1 MLKPVNK
8 LLIRAILE
16 FVILATI
23 FSVIGY
29 FIYTKVDKEL
39 TVSLEESVAL
49 QAQSL
54 AFGINQQS
62 RHEFEKLRIG
72 AKLVEQGKVSID
84 DLMEVTLIGTEGETM
99 GIVTRNGVTIAG
111 DTVNYDTLGL
121 LYSAFNGV
129 EVVKYRQNMG
139 LIFAVPI
146 NINGENCVLYI
157 NFDDNAIRSKFQALS
172 YNGAGTLYIHNSI
185 KNWLLLSKGWYFF
198 SPSYMSEGWFKI
210 TDKFREN
217 NNQPTAMYYNYN
229 GQRYF
234 LHISEISE
242 EHHFVLTGFVPW
254 EYVSVGIDYI
264 YTVMLVTFC
273 IILVLLIFAVRYMM
287 SRRQAKA
294 LENEKILADSAN
306 KAKSEF
312 LSNMSH
318 EIRTPINAIM
328 GMNEMVI
335 RESKDASVLEYS
347 ENLRNAAR
355 TLLGL
360 VNDILDF
367 SKIEAG
373 KMEIIPVEYHISSI
387 LNDLV
392 NMIQTRAEKKG
403 LDLRINVSPNIP
415 SVLFGD
421 EIRIKQVIT
430 NILTNAVKYTEEGS
444 VTLNVTSRPIDD
456 EKIYLC
462 VSVSDTGIGIKQEDI
477 QKLFSAF
484 ERIEEKRNRTIEG
497 TGLGM
502 NITQRLL
509 KLMNSKLHV
518 ESTYGKG
525 STFAFQIE
533 QKVMNHEPI
542 GDFQQDYKRSLNN
555 HKEYHESFIAPD
567 ATILVVDDTVMN
579 LTVVKGLLK
588 QTKIKIETALNGPEC
603 LKMVVHKK
611 YDIIF
616 LDHRMPG
623 MDGIETLNAMK
634 EMSENLNKETPVI
647 SLTANAISGAREQ
660 YIAAG
665 FQDYLTKPINSAQLE
680 DLIIKYLP
688 TDKVLST
695 DEKISS
701 DSLSPAQ
708 SLENFDDEQNIPE
721 WLTKVNGLNVDEGI
735 NHCGGLEEYLEVL
748 TIYAN
753 SITTGADEIEE
764 YFNAEDWKNYTTKV
778 HALKSSSKVIGADE
792 LSERAKRLEDAGNSG
807 YFEEIKQDTKPLLE
821 LYRSFAEKLKPL
833 IQVEEDISD
842 KPMIDES
849 ELTEAFEAM
858 KDTAASFDYDSLMFI
873 FQSLDEYK
881 LPDDEA
887 KRYKQIKEAASKLDW
902 EKINTLLNEEN
913 ANV

>member
-1 MLKPVNK
+1 MFKSFNELAA
-8 LLIRAILE
+8 RAVAE
-16 FVILATI
+16 FVVLALILG
-23 FSVIGY
+23 VIGH
-29 FIYTKVDKEL
+29 FIYTKVDEEL
-39 TVSLEESVAL
+39 TKSLEESVAL
-49 QAQSL
+49 QSQSL
-54 AFGINQQS
+54 AFGIEQQS
-62 RHEFEKLRIG
+62 KHMFDKLKTS
-72 AKLVEQGKVSID
+72 ASLVEQGKLSPYDFIDVS
-84 DLMEVTLIGTEGETM
+84 LIGMEGEKM
-99 GIVTRNGVTIAG
+99 GIVSQNGNTIAG
-111 DTVNYDTLGL
+111 TPLDSETLNNVQ
-121 LYSAFNGV
+121 SAFTGT
-129 EVVKYRQNMG
+129 EVVKYRQDTGMT
-139 LIFAVPI
+139 FAVPI
-146 NINGENCVLYI
+146 NINGEPCILYS
-157 NFDDNAIRSKFQALS
+157 NFDDDAIRRRFQALS
-172 YNGAGTLYIHNSI
+172 YNGAGTLYIHNDI
-185 KNWLLLSKGWYFF
+185 KNYLLLSKGWYFF
-198 SPSYMSEGWFKI
+198 SPSYLREGWI
-210 TDKFREN
+210 QLVEKFDN
-217 NNQPTAMYYNYN
+217 NNDQPTAIYYNYN

-234 LHISEISE
+234 LHIAEISVAN
-242 EHHFVLTGFVPW
+242 HFVLTGYVPW

-264 YTVMLVTFC
+264 YTVMLVSFF
-273 IILVLLIFAVRYMM
+273 IALVMLMIGVRYLMIK
-287 SRRQAKA
+287 RKGKYLEREKA
-294 LENEKILADSAN
+294 LADSAN

-335 RESKDASVLEYS
+335 REAKDSSILEYS

-387 LNDLV
+387 LNDLI

-403 LDLRINVSPNIP
+403 LDFRVNVSSTIP

-430 NILTNAVKYTEEGS
+430 NILTNAVKYTEEGG
-444 VTLNVTSRPIDD
+444 VTLNVTSRRIDD

-477 QKLFSAF
+477 NKLFSAF

-509 KLMNSKLHV
+509 ALMNSKLHV

-525 STFAFQIE
+525 STFAFQVE
-533 QKVMNHEPI
+533 QRVINPEPI
-542 GDFQQDYKRSLNN
+542 GDFQQDYKRSLNQ

-588 QTKIKIETALNGPEC
+588 QTKIKIETALNGEEC
-603 LKMVVHKK
+603 LKMVTHKK

-623 MDGIETLNAMK
+623 MDGIETLQAME
-634 EMSENLNKETPVI
+634 EMADNLNKETPVI

-680 DLIIKYLP
+680 KMVIKYLP
-688 TDKVLST
+688 PEKVLTSESNNT
-695 DEKISS
+695 EEVEEVT
-701 DSLSPAQ
+701 L
-708 SLENFDDEQNIPE
+708 PE
-721 WLTKVNGLNVDEGI
+721 WLTKVEGI
-735 NHCGGLEEYLEVL
+735 NINEGVQHCGSEEAYIDAL
-748 TIYAN
+748 TVFAN
-753 SITTGADEIEE
+753 AINTAADEIEK
-764 YFNAEDWKNYTTKV
+764 YYNTGDWKNYTTKV
-778 HALKSSSKVIGADE
+778 HALKSSSRVIGADE

-807 YFEEIKQDTKPLLE
+807 YIDEIKQDNEPLLK
-821 LYRSFAEKLKPL
+821 LYRSYAEKLKPL
-833 IQVEEDISD
+833 IQIEEDDSD
-842 KPMIDES
+842 KPLIDEA
-849 ELTEAFEAM
+849 ELAEAFEAM
-858 KDTAASFDYDSLMFI
+858 KDAAATFDYDSLMFV
-873 FQSLDEYK
+873 FQSLDEYR
-881 LPDDEA
+881 LPEEESEH
-887 KRYKQIKEAASKLDW
+887 YKKIKEAAVKLDW
-902 EKINTLLNEEN
+902 ETINNILKDGK
-913 ANV
+913 